1 MQFDKNDALAIN
13 TIKMLSVDAVQK
25 ANSGH
30 PGLPMGVADYAYV
43 VWTRFLRYNPED
55 TKWINRDRFVLSGGH
70 GSTLLYS
77 LLHLSKFDLSLEDM
91 KNFRQWDSKT
101 PGHPE
106 YGVTPGVDT
115 TTGPLGQGFANGV
128 GMAISGKIFEN
139 RFNTDNIK
147 LFDPYIYGIVTDG
160 DLMEGISAEA
170 ASFAGHLGLGNI
182 IYFYDDN
189 HITIEGDTSLTFSED
204 VGKRFE
210 AYDWQVIKIDPYN
223 PDKIAKAIES
233 GQKEKNKPT
242 LIIGRTNIGK
252 GSPNKQDCASAHGEP
267 LGEEEVKLT
276 KQNLGCPLEPA
287 FYIPE
292 ETKEV
297 FKICNEKKLST
308 YKEWKN
314 KFEEYKIKYP
324 QKAESLNI
332 WMNKAIPENIA
343 DALPDFENK
352 PVATR
357 NAGGEI
363 MQAIAEK
370 VPFLIGGSAD
380 LSPSTKT
387 ILKKYESINKG
398 KFTGRNMH
406 FGIREHC
413 MGGVLNGMALFG
425 GIIPYGSTFF
435 VFSDYMRPSIRLA
448 AIMKQQVI
456 YVFTHDS
463 IFVGEDGAT
472 HEPVEQ
478 AASLRLIPN
487 LTVIRPADAS
497 ETSAAWIEALKNE
510 NGPTAILLT
519 RQKVPVIDRNK
530 YPSAENLSKGAYVL
544 IDSKSS
550 VPELVIIASGSE
562 VSICMEATER
572 LNEEGHNVKL
582 VSIPSVEI
590 FEKQSGSYIEQVL
603 PSLCRKR
610 LVVEAGSTA
619 GWYKYAGLDG
629 KVLGIDEFG
638 ASAPYEILAEKFG
651 FTADNVYKKAL
662 EIIER

>member
-30 PGLPMGVADYAYV
+30 PGLPMGAADYAYV

-55 TKWINRDRFVLSGGH
+55 PSWINRDRFVLSGGH

-77 LLHLSKFDLSLEDM
+77 LLHLGGFDLPLDDL
-91 KNFRQWDSKT
+91 KKFRQWDSKT

-115 TTGPLGQGFANGV
+115 TTGPLGQGFGNGV
-128 GMAISGKIFEN
+128 GMAISAKIFKN
-139 RFNTDNIK
+139 RFNTDDIT
-147 LFDPYIYGIVTDG
+147 LFDPYVYGIVTDG

-189 HITIEGDTSLTFSED
+189 HITIEGDTSIAFSED

-223 PDKIAKAIES
+223 PDEIVKAIES

-242 LIIGRTNIGK
+242 LIIGRTHIGK
-252 GSPNKQDCASAHGEP
+252 GSPNKQDSASAHGEP

-276 KQNLGCPLEPA
+276 KQNLGWPLEPA

-292 ETKEV
+292 ETKEI
-297 FKICNEKKLST
+297 FKICNEKKLSV
-308 YKEWKN
+308 YMEWKN
-314 KFEEYKIKYP
+314 KFEEYRTKYP
-324 QKAESLNI
+324 QKAEGLNN
-332 WMNKAIPENIA
+332 WLNKEIPENLA
-343 DALPDFENK
+343 DVLPDFEDK
-352 PVATR
+352 SVATR

-363 MQAIAEK
+363 MQTIAEK

-387 ILKKYESINKG
+387 ILKKYESINRG
-398 KFTGRNMH
+398 KFSGRNMH

-413 MGGVLNGMALFG
+413 MGAVVNGMALFG
-425 GIIPYGSTFF
+425 GIIPYCSTFF

-497 ETSAAWIEALKNE
+497 ETSTAWIEALKNK
-510 NGPTAILLT
+510 NGPTVILLT
-519 RQKVPVIDRNK
+519 RQKVSAIDRNI
-530 YPSAENLSKGAYVL
+530 YPPAKDLSKGAYVL

-562 VSICMEATER
+562 VSICMEAAER
-572 LNEEGHNVKL
+572 LNKEGRDVRL
-582 VSIPSVEI
+582 VNIPSVEI
-590 FEKQSGSYIEQVL
+590 FEAQSGSYMEKVI

-638 ASAPYEILAEKFG
+638 ASAPYELLAEKFG

-662 EIIER
+662 EIIGK

>member
-1 MQFDKNDALAIN
+1 MQFDKNDTLAIN

-55 TKWINRDRFVLSGGH
+55 TEWINRDRFVLSGGH

-77 LLHLSKFDLSLEDM
+77 LLHLSGFNLSLEDL

-147 LFDPYIYGIVTDG
+147 LFDPYIYGIITDG
-160 DLMEGISAEA
+160 DMMEGVSAEA
-170 ASFAGHLGLGNI
+170 ASFAGHLGLGNV

-189 HITIEGDTSLTFSED
+189 HITIEGDTSLAFSED

-223 PDKIAKAIES
+223 LDEIAKAIEL

-242 LIIGRTNIGK
+242 LIIGRTNIAK

-276 KQNLGCPLEPA
+276 KQNLSWPIEPA
-287 FYIPE
+287 FYIPD

-297 FKICNEKKLST
+297 FKKCNEEKLSI

-314 KFEEYKIKYP
+314 RLKEYKTEYP
-324 QKAESLNI
+324 QKAEDLNNRL
-332 WMNKAIPENIA
+332 NKEIPENIA
-343 DALPDFENK
+343 DALPCFENK
-352 PVATR
+352 PAATR
-357 NAGGEI
+357 NTAGEV

-387 ILKKYESINKG
+387 ILKKYESINRG
-398 KFTGRNMH
+398 KFSGRNIH

-448 AIMKQQVI
+448 ALMKQQVI

-497 ETSAAWIEALKNE
+497 ETAAAWIEALKNK

-519 RQKVPVIDRNK
+519 RQKVPLIDRNK

-544 IDSKSS
+544 IDSKSE

-562 VSICMEATER
+562 VSICMKAAER
-572 LNEEGHNVKL
+572 LNKEGRNVRL
-582 VSIPSVEI
+582 VNIPSVEI
-590 FEKQSGSYIEQVL
+590 FEAQSGSYIEKVL

-629 KVLGIDEFG
+629 KIIGIDEFG
-638 ASAPYEILAEKFG
+638 ASAPYEILAKKFG
-651 FTADNVYKKAL
+651 FTADNVYRKAL
-662 EIIER
+662 EMIKK

>member
-1 MQFDKNDALAIN
+1 MQFDKNDDLAIN

-43 VWTRFLRYNPED
+43 VWTRFLRHNPKD
-55 TKWINRDRFVLSGGH
+55 IAWINRDRFVLSGGH

-77 LLHLSKFDLSLEDM
+77 LLHLSGFDLSLEEI
-91 KNFRQWDSKT
+91 KSFRQWNSKT

-115 TTGPLGQGFANGV
+115 TTGPLGQGFGNGV
-128 GMAISGKIFEN
+128 GMAISAKIFED
-139 RFNTDNIK
+139 RFNTDDIT
-147 LFDPYIYGIVTDG
+147 LFDPYVYGIVTDG

-189 HITIEGDTSLTFSED
+189 HITIEGDTSIAFSEN
-204 VGKRFE
+204 VEKRFE
-210 AYDWQVIKIDPYN
+210 AYDWQVIRIDPYN
-223 PDKIAKAIES
+223 LDEIAKAVES
-233 GQKEKNKPT
+233 GQKEKNRPT
-242 LIIGRTNIGK
+242 LIIGRTHIGR
-252 GSPNKQDCASAHGEP
+252 GCPNKQDCASAHGEP

-276 KQNLGCPLEPA
+276 KQNLGWPLEPA

-292 ETKEV
+292 ETKEI
-297 FKICNEKKLST
+297 FKKCNEKKLSI
-308 YKEWKN
+308 YNSWENRFK
-314 KFEEYKIKYP
+314 EYKTKYS
-324 QKAESLNI
+324 QKAESLND
-332 WMNKAIPENIA
+332 WLNKKIPENLA
-343 DALPDFENK
+343 DVFPDFENK
-352 PVATR
+352 SIATR

-387 ILKKYESINKG
+387 ILKKYESINRG
-398 KFTGRNMH
+398 KFSGRNMH
-406 FGIREHC
+406 FGVREHC
-413 MGGVLNGMALFG
+413 MGAVVNGMALFG
-425 GIIPYGSTFF
+425 GIIPYCSTFF
-435 VFSDYMRPSIRLA
+435 VFSDYMKPSIRLA

-456 YVFTHDS
+456 YIFTHDS

-497 ETSAAWIEALKNE
+497 ETSTAWVEALKNE

-519 RQKVPVIDRNK
+519 RQKVSAIDRNK
-530 YPSAENLSKGAYVL
+530 YPSAKNLSNGAYVL
-544 IDSKSS
+544 IDSESS
-550 VPELVIIASGSE
+550 VPELIIIASGSE
-562 VSICMEATER
+562 VSICMEAVER
-572 LNEEGHNVKL
+572 LNKEGHNVRL
-582 VSIPSVEI
+582 VNIPSVEM
-590 FEKQSGSYIEQVL
+590 FEAQSGSYIETVI

-629 KVLGIDEFG
+629 KIIGIDEFG
-638 ASAPYEILAEKFG
+638 ASAPYELLAEKFG

-662 EIIER
+662 EIIE

>member
-1 MQFDKNDALAIN
+1 MQFDKKDTLSIN

-43 VWTRFLRYNPED
+43 VWTRFLRYNPKD
-55 TKWINRDRFVLSGGH
+55 ITWINRDRFVLSGGH
-70 GSTLLYS
+70 GSMLLYS
-77 LLHLSKFDLSLEDM
+77 LLHLSGFDLSLEEL

-106 YGVTPGVDT
+106 YGMTPGVET
-115 TTGPLGQGFANGV
+115 TTGPLGQGFTNGV
-128 GMAISGKIFEN
+128 GMAISAKIFEN
-139 RFNTDNIK
+139 RFNTDHIK
-147 LFDPYIYGIVTDG
+147 PFDSYIYGIVTDG

-223 PDKIAKAIES
+223 LLEIAKAIES
-233 GQKEKNKPT
+233 AQKEKNKPT
-242 LIIGRTNIGK
+242 LIIGRTNIAK
-252 GSPNKQDCASAHGEP
+252 GSPNKQDSASAHGEP

-276 KQNLGCPLEPA
+276 KQNLGWPLEPA

-292 ETKEV
+292 ETKEI
-297 FKICNEKKLST
+297 FKKCNEKKLLI
-308 YKEWKN
+308 YKDWEN
-314 KFEEYKIKYP
+314 KLGEYKTKYP
-324 QKAESLNI
+324 QKAEILNN
-332 WMNKAIPENIA
+332 WLNKEIPENIA
-343 DALPDFENK
+343 DALPSFENK

-357 NAGGEI
+357 NAAGEV

-380 LSPSTKT
+380 LAPSTKT
-387 ILKKYESINKG
+387 ILKKYESINRG
-398 KFTGRNMH
+398 EFSGRNMH

-463 IFVGEDGAT
+463 IFVGEDGPT

-487 LTVIRPADAS
+487 LTVIRPSDAS
-497 ETSAAWIEALKNE
+497 ETPAAWIEALKNK
-510 NGPTAILLT
+510 NGPTVILLT

-530 YPSAENLSKGAYVL
+530 YPSAKNLSKGAYVL
-544 IDSKSS
+544 IDSKSG

-572 LNEEGHNVKL
+572 LNKEGHNVRL
-582 VSIPSVEI
+582 VNIPSVEI
-590 FEKQSGSYIEQVL
+590 FEAQSGSYIEKVL
-603 PSLCRKR
+603 PSLCRQR

-662 EIIER
+662 EIIEK

>member
-1 MQFDKNDALAIN
+1 MQFDKNDAFAIN
-13 TIKMLSVDAVQK
+13 TIRMLSVDAVQK

-30 PGLPMGVADYAYV
+30 PGLPMGAADYAYV

-55 TKWINRDRFVLSGGH
+55 TEWMNRDRFVLSGGH

-77 LLHLSKFDLSLEDM
+77 LLHLSGFNLSLDDL

-115 TTGPLGQGFANGV
+115 TTGPLGQGFGNGV
-128 GMAISGKIFEN
+128 GMAISAKIFEN
-139 RFNTDNIK
+139 RFNTDDIT
-147 LFDPYIYGIVTDG
+147 LFDPYVYGIVTDG

-189 HITIEGDTSLTFSED
+189 HITIEGDTSIAFSED

-223 PDKIAKAIES
+223 PDEIAKAIES

-242 LIIGRTNIGK
+242 LIIGRTHIGK
-252 GSPNKQDCASAHGEP
+252 GSPNKQDSASAHGEP

-276 KQNLGCPLEPA
+276 KQNLGWPLESA

-292 ETKEV
+292 ETKEI
-297 FKICNEKKLST
+297 FKVCNEKKLYV

-314 KFEEYKIKYP
+314 KFEEYRTKYP
-324 QKAESLNI
+324 QKAESLNN
-332 WMNKAIPENIA
+332 WLNKETPENLA
-343 DALPDFENK
+343 DVLPDFENK
-352 PVATR
+352 PIATR

-363 MQAIAEK
+363 MQTIAEK
-370 VPFLIGGSAD
+370 IPFLIGGSAD

-387 ILKKYESINKG
+387 ILKKYESINRG
-398 KFTGRNMH
+398 KFSGRNMH

-413 MGGVLNGMALFG
+413 MGAVLNGMALFG

-435 VFSDYMRPSIRLA
+435 VFSDYMRSSMRLA

-478 AASLRLIPN
+478 AASIRLIPN

-497 ETSAAWIEALKNE
+497 ETSYAWIEALKNK

-519 RQKVPVIDRNK
+519 RQKVSAIDRNV
-530 YPSAENLSKGAYVL
+530 YPPAKNLSKGAYVL
-544 IDSKSS
+544 IDSESEI
-550 VPELVIIASGSE
+550 PELVIIASGSE
-562 VSICMEATER
+562 VSICMEAAER
-572 LNEEGHNVKL
+572 LNKEEHNVRL
-582 VSIPSVEI
+582 VNIPSVEI
-590 FEKQSGSYIEQVL
+590 FEAQSGAYMTKVI

-629 KVLGIDEFG
+629 KVLGIDRFG

-651 FTADNVYKKAL
+651 FTAGNVYKKAL
-662 EIIER
+662 EIIGK

>member
-43 VWTRFLRYNPED
+43 VWTRFLRYNPKD
-55 TKWINRDRFVLSGGH
+55 TTWINRDRFVLSGGH

-77 LLHLSKFDLSLEDM
+77 LLHLSGFNLSLEDL

-139 RFNTDNIK
+139 RFNADNIK

-189 HITIEGDTSLTFSED
+189 HITIEGDTSLAFSEN

-223 PDKIAKAIES
+223 LNEIAGAIDS
-233 GQKEKNKPT
+233 GQREKNKPT
-242 LIIGRTNIGK
+242 LIIGRTNIAK

-276 KQNLGCPLEPA
+276 KQNIGWPLEPA

-297 FKICNEKKLST
+297 FEKCNEKKLLI
-308 YKEWKN
+308 YKDWKN
-314 KFEEYKIKYP
+314 KLEEYKTKYP
-324 QKAESLNI
+324 QKAENLNNRL
-332 WMNKAIPENIA
+332 NKEIPENIA
-343 DALPDFENK
+343 DALPSFENK

-357 NAGGEI
+357 NAAGEV

-387 ILKKYESINKG
+387 ILKKYESINRG
-398 KFTGRNMH
+398 KFAGRNIH

-448 AIMKQQVI
+448 ALMKQQVI

-472 HEPVEQ
+472 HEPIEQ

-497 ETSAAWIEALKNE
+497 ETSAAWIEALKNK

-530 YPSAENLSKGAYVL
+530 YPSAKNLSKGAYVL
-544 IDSKSS
+544 IDSKSE

-562 VSICMEATER
+562 VSICMEAAER
-572 LNEEGHNVKL
+572 LNKEGRNVRL
-582 VSIPSVEI
+582 VNIPSVEM
-590 FEKQSGSYIEQVL
+590 FEAQSGSYIEKVI

-638 ASAPYEILAEKFG
+638 ASAPHEILAEKFG
-651 FTADNVYKKAL
+651 FTADNVYRKAL
-662 EIIER
+662 EMIKK

>member
-43 VWTRFLRYNPED
+43 VWTRFLRYNPKD
-55 TKWINRDRFVLSGGH
+55 TTWINRDRFVLSGGH

-77 LLHLSKFDLSLEDM
+77 LLHLSGFNLSLEDL

-139 RFNTDNIK
+139 RFNTENIK
-147 LFDPYIYGIVTDG
+147 LFDPYIYGIITDG
-160 DLMEGISAEA
+160 DMMEGVSAEA

-189 HITIEGDTSLTFSED
+189 HITIEGDTSLAFSEN

-223 PDKIAKAIES
+223 LNEIAGAIDS
-233 GQKEKNKPT
+233 GQREKNKPT
-242 LIIGRTNIGK
+242 LIIGRTNIAK

-276 KQNLGCPLEPA
+276 KQNIGWPLEPA

-297 FKICNEKKLST
+297 FEKCNEKKLLI
-308 YKEWKN
+308 YKDWKN
-314 KFEEYKIKYP
+314 KLEEYKTKYP
-324 QKAESLNI
+324 QKAENLNNRL
-332 WMNKAIPENIA
+332 NKEIPENIA
-343 DALPDFENK
+343 DALPSFENK

-357 NAGGEI
+357 NAAGEV

-387 ILKKYESINKG
+387 ILKKYESINRG
-398 KFTGRNMH
+398 KFAGRNIH

-448 AIMKQQVI
+448 ALMKQQVI

-472 HEPVEQ
+472 HEPIEQ

-497 ETSAAWIEALKNE
+497 ETSAAWIEALKNK

-530 YPSAENLSKGAYVL
+530 YPSAKNLSKGAYVL
-544 IDSKSS
+544 IDSKSE

-562 VSICMEATER
+562 VSICMEAAER
-572 LNEEGHNVKL
+572 LNKEGRNVRL
-582 VSIPSVEI
+582 VNIPSVEM
-590 FEKQSGSYIEQVL
+590 FEAQSGSYIEKVI

-638 ASAPYEILAEKFG
+638 ASAPHEILAEKFG
-651 FTADNVYKKAL
+651 FTADNVYRKAL
-662 EIIER
+662 EMIKK

>member
-43 VWTRFLRYNPED
+43 VWTRFLRYNPKD
-55 TKWINRDRFVLSGGH
+55 ITWINRDRFVLSGGH

-77 LLHLSKFDLSLEDM
+77 LLHLSGFDLSLEEL
-91 KNFRQWDSKT
+91 KNFRQWESKT

-115 TTGPLGQGFANGV
+115 TTGPLGQGFGNGV
-128 GMAISGKIFEN
+128 GMAISERIFEN
-139 RFNTDNIK
+139 RFNTNEIK
-147 LFDPYIYGIVTDG
+147 LFDSYVYGIVTDG
-160 DLMEGISAEA
+160 DMMEGLSAEA

-210 AYDWQVIKIDPYN
+210 AYEWQVIKIDPYN
-223 PDKIAKAIES
+223 SNEIAKAIEL

-242 LIIGRTNIGK
+242 LIIGRTHIGK

-287 FYIPE
+287 FYIPD
-292 ETKEV
+292 ETKDI
-297 FKICNEKKLST
+297 FKRFNEKKLSV

-314 KFEEYKIKYP
+314 KFEEYKTKYP
-324 QKAESLNI
+324 QKAESLGN
-332 WMNKAIPENIA
+332 WLNKEIPENLA
-343 DALPDFENK
+343 DILPDFENK
-352 PVATR
+352 SIATR

-363 MQAIAEK
+363 MQTIAEK

-380 LSPSTKT
+380 LAPSTKT
-387 ILKKYESINKG
+387 ILKKYESINRG
-398 KFTGRNMH
+398 KFSGRNMH

-413 MGGVLNGMALFG
+413 MGAVVNGMAVFG
-425 GIIPYGSTFF
+425 GIIPYCSTFF
-435 VFSDYMRPSIRLA
+435 VFSDYMKPSIRLA

-472 HEPVEQ
+472 HEPIEQ
-478 AASLRLIPN
+478 LASLRLIPN

-497 ETSAAWIEALKNE
+497 ETSTAWIEALKN

-519 RQKVPVIDRNK
+519 RQKLPAIDRNI
-530 YPSAENLSKGAYVL
+530 YPSAKNLSNGAYVL
-544 IDSKSS
+544 IDNKSS

-572 LNEEGHNVKL
+572 LNKEGHNVRL
-582 VSIPSVEI
+582 VNMPSVET
-590 FEKQSGSYIEQVL
+590 FEAQSGSYIEEVI
-603 PSLCRKR
+603 PSSCRQR

-638 ASAPYEILAEKFG
+638 LSAPYKILAEKFG
-651 FTADNVYKKAL
+651 FTADNVYKQAL
-662 EIIER
+662 EIIK

>member
-1 MQFDKNDALAIN
+1 MQFDNKDTLAIN

-43 VWTRFLRYNPED
+43 VWTRFLRYNPKD
-55 TKWINRDRFVLSGGH
+55 ITWINRDRFVLSGGH
-70 GSTLLYS
+70 GSMLLYS
-77 LLHLSKFDLSLEDM
+77 LLHLGGFNLSLEEL

-106 YGVTPGVDT
+106 YGMTPGVET

-128 GMAISGKIFEN
+128 GMAISAKIFEN
-139 RFNTDNIK
+139 RFNTDHIK
-147 LFDPYIYGIVTDG
+147 LFDSYVYGIVTDG

-210 AYDWQVIKIDPYN
+210 AYEWQVIKINPYN
-223 PDKIAKAIES
+223 LREIVKAIES

-242 LIIGRTNIGK
+242 LIIGRTNIAK
-252 GSPNKQDCASAHGEP
+252 GSPNKQDSASAHGEP

-276 KQNLGCPLEPA
+276 KQNIGWPLEPA

-297 FKICNEKKLST
+297 FEKCNKKNLLIH
-308 YKEWKN
+308 KDWKN
-314 KFEEYKIKYP
+314 KLEEYKTKCP
-324 QKAESLNI
+324 QKAEALNN
-332 WMNKAIPENIA
+332 WLNKEIPENIA
-343 DALPDFENK
+343 DTLPSFGNE

-357 NAGGEI
+357 NAAGEV
-363 MQAIAEK
+363 MQAVAEK

-387 ILKKYESINKG
+387 ILKKYESINRG
-398 KFTGRNMH
+398 KFSGRNMH

-463 IFVGEDGAT
+463 IFVGEDGPT

-487 LTVIRPADAS
+487 LTVIRPSDAS
-497 ETSAAWIEALKNE
+497 ETPAAWIEALKNKT
-510 NGPTAILLT
+510 GPTAILLT

-530 YPSAENLSKGAYVL
+530 YPSAKNLSKGAYVL
-544 IDSKSS
+544 IDSKSR

-572 LNEEGHNVKL
+572 LNKEGRNVRL
-582 VSIPSVEI
+582 VNIPSVEI
-590 FEKQSGSYIEQVL
+590 FEAQSGSYIEKVI

>member
-43 VWTRFLRYNPED
+43 VWTRFLRYNPKD
-55 TKWINRDRFVLSGGH
+55 ITWINRDRFVLSGGH

-77 LLHLSKFDLSLEDM
+77 LLHLSGFDLSLEEL
-91 KNFRQWDSKT
+91 KNFRQWESKT

-115 TTGPLGQGFANGV
+115 TTGPLGQGFGNGV
-128 GMAISGKIFEN
+128 GMAISERIFEN
-139 RFNTDNIK
+139 RFNTNEIK
-147 LFDPYIYGIVTDG
+147 LFDSYVYGIVTDG
-160 DLMEGISAEA
+160 DMMEGLSAEA

-210 AYDWQVIKIDPYN
+210 AYEWQVIKIDPYN
-223 PDKIAKAIES
+223 SNEIAKAIEL

-242 LIIGRTNIGK
+242 LIIGRTHIGK

-287 FYIPE
+287 FYIPD
-292 ETKEV
+292 ETKDI
-297 FKICNEKKLST
+297 FKRFNEKKLSV

-314 KFEEYKIKYP
+314 KFEEYKTKYP
-324 QKAESLNI
+324 QKAESLGN
-332 WMNKAIPENIA
+332 WLNKEIPENLA
-343 DALPDFENK
+343 DILPDFENK
-352 PVATR
+352 SIATR

-363 MQAIAEK
+363 MQTIAEK

-380 LSPSTKT
+380 LAPSTKT
-387 ILKKYESINKG
+387 ILKKYESINRG
-398 KFTGRNMH
+398 KFSGRNMH

-413 MGGVLNGMALFG
+413 MGAVVNGMAVFG
-425 GIIPYGSTFF
+425 GIIPYCSTFF
-435 VFSDYMRPSIRLA
+435 VFSDYMKPSIRLA
-448 AIMKQQVI
+448 AIMKQRVI

-472 HEPVEQ
+472 HEPIEQ
-478 AASLRLIPN
+478 LASLRLIPN

-497 ETSAAWIEALKNE
+497 ETSTAWIEALKN

-519 RQKVPVIDRNK
+519 RQKLPAIDRNI
-530 YPSAENLSKGAYVL
+530 YPSAKNLSNGAYVL
-544 IDSKSS
+544 IDNKSS

-572 LNEEGHNVKL
+572 LNKEGHNVRL
-582 VSIPSVEI
+582 VNMPSVEI
-590 FEKQSGSYIEQVL
+590 FEAQSGSYIEEVI
-603 PSLCRKR
+603 PSSCRQR

-638 ASAPYEILAEKFG
+638 LSAPYKILAEKFG
-651 FTADNVYKKAL
+651 FTADNVYKQAL
-662 EIIER
+662 EIIK